1 MGQDRKQNLKP
12 TNIIPTPRL
21 IDLELAYFTI
31 KPGSPWSKIPIKNI
45 NCYFDWAKNNA
56 PEARKEIA

>member
-31 KPGSPWSKIPIKNI
+31 KPGSPWSRIPIKNI
-45 NCYFDWAKNNA
+45 NCYFD
-56 PEARKEIA
+56 

>member
-21 IDLELAYFTI
+21 SNLELAYFTI
-31 KPGSPWSKIPIKNI
+31 KPGSP
-45 NCYFDWAKNNA
+45 
-56 PEARKEIA
+56 